1 MQGEGRAAATAAARQ
16 SAFNAKRGWALN
28 RGLITQ
34 ENIIAER
41 NGPVLAGLKKSTM
54 SAANYAN
61 MRSRIEAAAR
71 TSYASIKAELMA
83 IKDEAPCPMVSN
95 ADVEFLAFAM
105 SELMTEEQIE
115 MISTDMAH
123 NTGAAGGWQA
133 NMGEGERK
141 QGGGSRFKQKGG
153 SLGTAVLNFFRSLCR
168 RTEGVVSTAG
178 QVTAAN
184 VDEVARAIDTATHR
198 GIINTL
204 IAGVASAGAVG
215 TMMTGQNQMAT
226 LALTALNI
234 VRSVLP
240 NPGMILAN
248 TYSGIIA
255 WGPVAGA
262 LGPVLA
268 NLAIIYACFIAIK
281 ETNAY
286 IVSLGRDGFTRLG
299 QTDYQGFLTE
309 LCNRIFSKLMQ
320 ISTASIQARAEHNNN
335 ARRRLAEQPPRGAGG
350 AGGAGAGPRG
360 GGGGGGGDGGGGGG
374 GGGNRNNTSTVY
386 SPPASVSQVIAAAV
400 RTATPGLGP
409 VFRAAQAQV
418 VGGTGLLPGGG
429 GGSAAA
435 AAAGPLPT
443 ITEDEADAATEA
455 AADAAEEAA
464 ERMSQA
470 GPVGGAAAA
479 AGAAESLS
487 RVSSR
492 GLGGELTPQGS
503 IGETANLF
511 LVRNDRTSV
520 LGVPVR
526 RNENLFASQAV
537 VSGSAA
543 QPATA
548 SRAALPGSTG
558 GRGGRGGAP
567 GSSGGGAAATGGR
580 GRQPPGEAAEN
591 EGRPRESSRSRPPK
605 PKSGGK
611 SGGGGR
617 SRKQHGGR
625 RRNQKKTRKNRK

>member
-1 MQGEGRAAATAAARQ
+1 MQGEGTAAATAAARQ
-16 SAFNAKRGWALN
+16 SAFNAKRAWALN

-54 SAANYAN
+54 SAANYTN

-71 TSYASIKAELMA
+71 TSYASIKAELMS

-123 NTGAAGGWQA
+123 NTGAAGGWKA

-153 SLGTAVLNFFRSLCR
+153 ALGAAVLNFFRSLCGR
-168 RTEGVVSTAG
+168 GAVYASTGNQQA
-178 QVTAAN
+178 AAN
-184 VDEVARAIDTATHR
+184 VDAVARAIDRTSHGDITR
-198 GIINTL
+198 TL
-204 IAGVASAGAVG
+204 IVGATSAGAIG

-248 TYSGIIA
+248 TYRGIVA
-255 WGPVAGA
+255 WGPVGA
-262 LGPVLA
+262 ALAPVLA
-268 NLAIIYACFIAIK
+268 NLAIIYACFIALK
-281 ETNAY
+281 ETNAF
-286 IVSLGRDGFTRLG
+286 IFSGAGEGLRLLSSS
-299 QTDYQGFLTE
+299 DYQGFLTE

-320 ISTASIQARAEHNNN
+320 LGAGSIQARVNHVANV
-335 ARRRLAEQPPRGAGG
+335 RRRLAEQPPRGAGG
-350 AGGAGAGPRG
+350 AGPRGAGGAGGAG
-360 GGGGGGGDGGGGGG
+360 GGGGGGG
-374 GGGNRNNTSTVY
+374 GGGNGNGNRNNTSTVGN
-386 SPPASVSQVIAAAV
+386 SPPGSVSQVIAAAV
-400 RTATPGLGP
+400 RTATPGLTP

-418 VGGTGLLPGGG
+418 VGGTGLGGGGG

-443 ITEDEADAATEA
+443 ITEDEAAAAADAATEA
-455 AADAAEEAA
+455 GEEA
-464 ERMSQA
+464 ERRSQA
-470 GPVGGAAAA
+470 GPVGGGAAA
-479 AGAAESLS
+479 AGAAAAENNNG
-487 RVSSR
+487 R
-492 GLGGELTPQGS
+492 GLNNVPTPQGS
-503 IGETANLF
+503 QGLESVGAFNNRRTTSTAF
-511 LVRNDRTSV
+511 RNAGATV
-520 LGVPVR
+520 F
-526 RNENLFASQAV
+526 RNAGNLFASQAV

-548 SRAALPGSTG
+548 SRAA
-558 GRGGRGGAP
+558 AP
-567 GSSGGGAAATGGR
+567 GSSGGGAKRSAAAAAAAAA
-580 GRQPPGEAAEN
+580 PVEEEEEAA
-591 EGRPRESSRSRPPK
+591 PA
-605 PKSGGK
+605 PKSKRSKTGKKGGGGGGK
-611 SGGGGR
+611 GR

-625 RRNQKKTRKNRK
+625 RRNKKTRKNRK

>member
-1 MQGEGRAAATAAARQ
+1 MEGEGTAAATAAARQ

-54 SAANYAN
+54 SAANYTN

-153 SLGTAVLNFFRSLCR
+153 ALGAAVLNFFRSLCGR
-168 RTEGVVSTAG
+168 GAAFASTGNQQA
-178 QVTAAN
+178 AAN
-184 VDEVARAIDTATHR
+184 VEAVARAIDRTSHGDITR
-198 GIINTL
+198 TL
-204 IAGVASAGAVG
+204 IVGATSAGAIG

-248 TYSGIIA
+248 TYRGIVA
-255 WGPVAGA
+255 WGPVGA
-262 LGPVLA
+262 ALAPVLA

-281 ETNAY
+281 ETNAF
-286 IVSLGRDGFTRLG
+286 IFSGAGEGLRLLS
-299 QTDYQGFLTE
+299 TSDYQGFLTE

-320 ISTASIQARAEHNNN
+320 LGAGSIQARVNHVANV
-335 ARRRLAEQPPRGAGG
+335 RRRLAEQPPRGAGG
-350 AGGAGAGPRG
+350 AGPRGAGGAG
-360 GGGGGGGDGGGGGG
+360 GGGGGGGT
-374 GGGNRNNTSTVY
+374 GNANNTSTVGN
-386 SPPASVSQVIAAAV
+386 SPPGSVSQIIAAAV
-400 RTATPGLGP
+400 RTATPGLTP
-409 VFRAAQAQV
+409 VFRAAQAQAQV
-418 VGGTGLLPGGG
+418 VGGTGLGGGGG

-443 ITEDEADAATEA
+443 ITEDEAAAAADAATEA
-455 AADAAEEAA
+455 GEEA
-464 ERMSQA
+464 ERRSQA

-479 AGAAESLS
+479 GAGAAAAENNNG
-487 RVSSR
+487 R
-492 GLGGELTPQGS
+492 GLNNVPTPQGS
-503 IGETANLF
+503 QGLESVGAFNNRRTTSTAF
-511 LVRNDRTSV
+511 RNAGATV
-520 LGVPVR
+520 F
-526 RNENLFASQAV
+526 RNAGNLFASQAV

-548 SRAALPGSTG
+548 SRAAVPGSSG
-558 GRGGRGGAP
+558 GRGSAP
-567 GSSGGGAAATGGR
+567 GSSGGGAKRSAAAAAAAA
-580 GRQPPGEAAEN
+580 PVEEEEAA
-591 EGRPRESSRSRPPK
+591 PA
-605 PKSGGK
+605 PKSKRSKTGK
-611 SGGGGR
+611 KGGGGGKGK
-617 SRKQHGGR
+617 SRKQHGGK
-625 RRNQKKTRKNRK
+625 RNKKTRKNRK